1 MGTTPFPV
9 NLKKGNKKSSL
20 KFIQTAS
27 LKLMK
32 LKENFGIPNYVDR
45 KEFLYK

>member
-1 MGTTPFPV
+1 MGTTTFPV

-32 LKENFGIPNYVDR
+32 LKEGSMLGII
-45 KEFLYK
+45 F